1 MFVKICGLTTPEGVA
16 AALEAGADALGF
28 VFAPSVRRVTPAAAV
43 ALAAPARGRA
53 LCIAVTLHPPSAE
66 VEEILDVFA
75 PDLLQTD
82 LADAATLSHRARARL
97 LPVLREGA
105 ALPEPLPARVLY
117 EGAVSGTGRTADW
130 AGAHTVARRTEL
142 LLAGGLNPDNVAEA
156 IRVVGPWGVDVSSG
170 VESAP
175 GLKSPEKISRFVA
188 AARVAAARG
197 ASVGETAK
205 ESSNSARRAK

>member
-16 AALEAGADALGF
+16 AALDAGADAIGF
-28 VFAPSVRRVTPAAAV
+28 VFAPSVRRVTPAAAA

-53 LCIAVTLHPPSAE
+53 LCVAVTLHPQAAE
-66 VEEILDVFA
+66 VEEIFDAFA

-82 LADAATLSHRARARL
+82 IADAGALPARARQRL

-105 ALPEPLPARVLY
+105 ALPGPLPARVLY
-117 EGAVSGTGRTADW
+117 EGAVSGAGRTADW
-130 AGAHTVARRTEL
+130 AGAHAVARRTEL

-175 GLKSPEKISRFVA
+175 GVKSPERISRFVA
-188 AARVAAARG
+188 AARAA
-197 ASVGETAK
+197 TAG
-205 ESSNSARRAK
+205 R

>member
-16 AALEAGADALGF
+16 AALDAGADALGF
-28 VFAPSVRRVTPAAAV
+28 VFAPSVRRVAPAAAA

-53 LCIAVTLHPPSAE
+53 MCVAVTLHPTADE
-66 VEEILDVFA
+66 VETILDVFA

-82 LADAATLSHRARARL
+82 LADAATLSSRARARL

-105 ALPEPLPARVLY
+105 ALPGPLPARVLY

-130 AGAHTVARRTEL
+130 ALAHAVARQTEV

-156 IRVVGPWGVDVSSG
+156 IRTVRPWGVDVSSG

-175 GLKSPEKISRFVA
+175 GVKSSSKISAFVVA
-188 AARVAAARG
+188 ARAAALDH
-197 ASVGETAK
+197 A
-205 ESSNSARRAK
+205 

>member
-16 AALEAGADALGF
+16 AALDAGADALGF
-28 VFAPSVRRVTPAAAV
+28 VFAPSVRRVAPAAAA

-53 LCIAVTLHPPSAE
+53 MCVAVTLHPTADE
-66 VEEILDVFA
+66 VEAILDVFA

-82 LADAATLSHRARARL
+82 LADAAALSRRARARL

-105 ALPEPLPARVLY
+105 ALPVPLPARVLY
-117 EGAVSGTGRTADW
+117 EGAGSGTGRTADW
-130 AGAHTVARRTEL
+130 ALAHAVARQTEV

-156 IRVVGPWGVDVSSG
+156 IRTVRPWGVDVSSG

-175 GLKSPEKISRFVA
+175 GVKSWSKISAFVA
-188 AARVAAARG
+188 AARAAALDH
-197 ASVGETAK
+197 A
-205 ESSNSARRAK
+205 

>member
-16 AALEAGADALGF
+16 AALDAGADALGF
-28 VFAPSVRRVTPAAAV
+28 VFAPSVRRVAPAAAA

-53 LCIAVTLHPPSAE
+53 MCVAVTLHPTADE
-66 VEEILDVFA
+66 VETILDVFA

-82 LADAATLSHRARARL
+82 LADAAALSPRARARL

-105 ALPEPLPARVLY
+105 ALPGPLPARVLY

-130 AGAHTVARRTEL
+130 ALAHAVARQTEV

-156 IRVVGPWGVDVSSG
+156 IRTVRPWGVDVSSG

-175 GLKSPEKISRFVA
+175 GVKSSSKISAFVA
-188 AARVAAARG
+188 AVRAAAQDH
-197 ASVGETAK
+197 A
-205 ESSNSARRAK
+205 